1 MYFDYLAFML
11 VLGKIKFFGLVAFLV
26 AAPFWIVKLV
36 WLARS
41 VRVMGVY
48 SFAGMGE
55 AGEQVRLDY
64 SICWF
69 PVGKDTVWF
78 NGVGNL
84 PFQPGDAI
92 PVRDLAGDPGDAR
105 VDIFAAIWGDTVVDT
120 GVPLFMLLAIFL
132 HPKVVPRGRKVAVV
146 LRRPYLLLV

>member
-1 MYFDYLAFML
+1 
-11 VLGKIKFFGLVAFLV
+11 LGWWLSWWPRRFRFFKV
-26 AAPFWIVKLV
+26 V

-78 NGVGNL
+78 NGIGE
-84 PFQPGDAI
+84 PAFPARGS
-92 PVRDLAGDPGDAR
+92 DPGE
-105 VDIFAAIWGDTVVDT
+105 
-120 GVPLFMLLAIFL
+120 VP
-132 HPKVVPRGRKVAVV
+132 GR
-146 LRRPYLLLV
+146 